1 MERKKVEIRE
11 TIATIISDKEFIP
24 IGEQEIF
31 RQRFYIEDY
40 IRQDPLF
47 LHTLEPYEVSPEAP
61 EIVRRMTKA
70 GTRVGVGPMASVAGA
85 IAEFAVRAM
94 VGAGATHALVDNGG
108 DIAMHISRPV
118 IVGIYAG
125 DIKIRNIGL
134 KFQPAG
140 AIVGVCTSSAT
151 IGQSLSLG
159 NADAATVISKDVI
172 LADAAATSLG
182 NSLNK
187 KNRKSIKDVMD
198 SLMIDEIDGM
208 IAIMEDIMGVCGNL
222 PEIVSVNLDYELI
235 TKG

>member
-1 MERKKVEIRE
+1 MERKKVEIKE

-24 IGEQEIF
+24 IGEQETF
-31 RQRFYIEDY
+31 RQRCYIEDY

-47 LHTLEPYEVSPEAP
+47 LNTLEPYEVSPEAP

-70 GTRVGVGPMASVAGA
+70 GTKVGVGPMSSVAGA

-94 VGAGATHALVDNGG
+94 VGAGATHAVVDNGG
-108 DIAMHISRPV
+108 DIAMYISRPV

-140 AIVGVCTSSAT
+140 VIVGICTSSAT
-151 IGQSLSLG
+151 IGPSLSLG
-159 NADAATVISKDVI
+159 KADAATVISKDVI
-172 LADAAATSLG
+172 LADAAATALG

-187 KNRKSIKDVMD
+187 KNRKSIKDVMN

-208 IAIMEDIMGVCGNL
+208 IAIMEDIMGICGNL